1 MAKGNSVTVRIDG
14 DSSGLKKE
22 LSNIKNTAAAGLADI
37 KAGIDLTAAAT
48 RKLFDVASKGINY
61 NATIEQLKTSFE
73 VMTGSAEKAAEVVDR
88 LRVMGAETPFEM
100 VDLAST
106 TQLLMQYGFTADE
119 AIDRMRM
126 LGDIAQGNANAMN
139 SIALGYAQM
148 SSAGKVNLVDIK
160 QMITAGFNP
169 LQEISERTGES
180 MASLYDRISK
190 GTMTV
195 DEITESMRHATSEG
209 GKFFQSMEKQS
220 QTLNGQLST
229 LKDNA
234 DQLLGSLTEGLSEG
248 LRTELLP
255 LASNLVAEL
264 QTAFD
269 TGGYQGLVDKATGM
283 LPDLL
288 NMMTGELQK
297 AITGLSRWLPQG
309 ATQLMKALPTALRGA
324 SAVVPEITTAL
335 FEVATQV
342 TGNLIEMLPELAPL
356 VIEGIGNT
364 LASVALGASKLLG
377 TTMMEIFDLLGIEL
391 DKGFNGL
398 ADLVDEERLLEI
410 SGAVDGKFDTTGLDA
425 AEANL
430 VERIG
435 TLRNNIQ
442 TALTDG
448 LPDTEEVTLPLK
460 KDVIELENDLLAD
473 IDEWEAHQIQLLDP
487 NAPDFTTACQNIRQE
502 ATLAKEQVTTLA
514 DELLTYIDEMTG
526 KPTEYVKEN
535 VAALDAAIAEMDT
548 LAKKYG
554 AAVEEFSK
562 EAQAFRAVKAGAS
575 KDKATID
582 LSVDYAVAKYK
593 LDAQSVQD
601 SHDEAVA
608 QIISDFNS
616 GKITQEESIKL
627 QEEAEVTFKTD
638 MDAIDAEYRKNA
650 QAIVQGIAKTFTPEE
665 MQSLF
670 EYSEIKSLDD
680 VLQQTISEIF
690 AGNMSPL
697 EIPES
702 VTSAL
707 MERFGGLQIGVIL
720 GEAIQKGVATP
731 ELISAILAVEEET
744 NQAAEDAAKAAD
756 FDILGTIWA
765 ALTEGT
771 GGGEMENVLSGFSLE
786 SALSTP
792 INSAVESAETAMS
805 GSQADLTTAAET
817 AVEGVPGA
825 MDKSVEAETSGLAT
839 SEGLALGIR
848 NGMSK
853 VIAASISVANAAI
866 LAMKTKLGIASP
878 SKVMME
884 LGQFSGE
891 GYAIGLQQSME
902 NAVLIA
908 RRMTGEIA
916 TAAQISMPM
925 QVRVPDMQQSIEYAL
940 EATQQPVNLYVN
952 GRELARVTASDTQQ
966 AQNWHNR
973 RIALGVGK

>member
-14 DSSGLKKE
+14 DSSDLKKE
-22 LSNIKNTAAAGLADI
+22 LSNIKKTATAGLADI

-73 VMTGSAEKAAEVVDR
+73 VMTGSAEKAAEIVER

-248 LRTELLP
+248 LRTELLT

-269 TGGYQGLVDKATGM
+269 TGGYQGLVDSATGM

-324 SAVVPEITTAL
+324 STVVPEITTAL
-335 FEVATQV
+335 FEISSVIITD
-342 TGNLIEMLPELAPL
+342 LIGMLPELAPIL
-356 VIEGIGNT
+356 AEGLINT
-364 LASVALGASKLLG
+364 FNSALEGVFKSIASVF
-377 TTMMEIFDLLGIEL
+377 TGIEKAIH
-391 DKGFNGL
+391 KGQTQIAGMWVDTAEVAKYDFSV
-398 ADLVDEERLLEI
+398 DVTVDEDSAKNAL
-410 SGAVDGKFDTTGLDA
+410 TTG
-425 AEANL
+425 
-430 VERIG
+430 I
-435 TLRNNIQ
+435 NNIVTNLG

-448 LPDTEEVTLPLK
+448 LPDVETVLIGLETEVRTW
-460 KDVIELENDLLAD
+460 AD
-473 IDEWEAHQIQLLDP
+473 EAYAKIDGWYQSEIDAL
-487 NAPDFTTACQNIRQE
+487 NASGITGTEYDEKYA
-502 ATLAKEQVTTLA
+502 QVT
-514 DELLTYIDEMTG
+514 E
-526 KPTEYVKEN
+526 K
-535 VAALDAAIAEMDT
+535 
-548 LAKKYG
+548 
-554 AAVEEFSK
+554 AV
-562 EAQAFRAVKAGAS
+562 
-575 KDKATID
+575 
-582 LSVDYAVAKYK
+582 
-593 LDAQSVQD
+593 
-601 SHDEAVA
+601 
-608 QIISDFNS
+608 
-616 GKITQEESIKL
+616 
-627 QEEAEVTFKTD
+627 
-638 MDAIDAEYRKNA
+638 
-650 QAIVQGIAKTFTPEE
+650 
-665 MQSLF
+665 
-670 EYSEIKSLDD
+670 
-680 VLQQTISEIF
+680 
-690 AGNMSPL
+690 
-697 EIPES
+697 
-702 VTSAL
+702 
-707 MERFGGLQIGVIL
+707 GLR
-720 GEAIQKGVATP
+720 
-731 ELISAILAVEEET
+731 
-744 NQAAEDAAKAAD
+744 
-756 FDILGTIWA
+756 
-765 ALTEGT
+765 
-771 GGGEMENVLSGFSLE
+771 
-786 SALSTP
+786 
-792 INSAVESAETAMS
+792 
-805 GSQADLTTAAET
+805 T
-817 AVEGVPGA
+817 AVEGSETALLNWLYSMAGKSTEYVQQHLGELDTILATYEEAIQEIDRLTNKALSAAQNAFNVVRSGANADEATIAMAIKFKVEEYKLDEQSIEDSYNEAVAELNSEFAASDSAMTLEQYNTRAGELETNKNAAIAAAKAELEQSLGEIFSGIAESEGILPAVTEAVNKLDLSDALIQLKDSLKDKTGVLGDSLGPEITAALADRLQIDPEILKNTPVATARGYLEDWALGLMGEAEQAIADTENTKLQEAYAAALEGGQLTETQFDTSNQAEQFAAIIRAAATEGAASAAPEVKAAADTVASEMPVA
-825 MDKSVEAETSGLAT
+825 MDKAKEAQVSGLNTAQ
-839 SEGLALGIR
+839 GLAQGIR
-848 NGMSK
+848 DGRAK
-853 VIAASISVANAAI
+853 VITAAVSVAKAVISTFNRV
-866 LAMKTKLGIASP
+866 LGIASP

-884 LGQFSGE
+884 IGQFTGE

-902 NAVLIA
+902 NAVLVA

>member
-22 LSNIKNTAAAGLADI
+22 LSNIKNTATAGLADI

-195 DEITESMRHATSEG
+195 EEITESMRHATSEG

-269 TGGYQGLVDKATGM
+269 TGGYQGLIDSATGM

-335 FEVATQV
+335 FEISSVIITD
-342 TGNLIEMLPELAPL
+342 LIGMLPELAPIL
-356 VIEGIGNT
+356 AEGLGNT
-364 LASVALGASKLLG
+364 FVSALKGVFNAISGVYK
-377 TTMMEIFDLLGIEL
+377 GIEQAIHQGQTKIMGMWV
-391 DKGFNGL
+391 DNEEIAKYDFSV
-398 ADLVDEERLLEI
+398 DVTVDEE
-410 SGAVDGKFDTTGLDA
+410 GA
-425 AEANL
+425 ANQL
-430 VERIG
+430 SEGIRKITENIG
-435 TLRNNIQ
+435 A
-442 TALTDG
+442 ALTDG
-448 LPDTEEVTLPLK
+448 LPDTEEV
-460 KDVIELENDLLAD
+460 IGGLETEVR
-473 IDEWEAHQIQLLDP
+473 EWA
-487 NAPDFTTACQNIRQE
+487 QE
-502 ATLAKEQVTTLA
+502 A
-514 DELLTYIDEMTG
+514 Y
-526 KPTEYVKEN
+526 
-535 VAALDAAIAEMDT
+535 
-548 LAKKYG
+548 
-554 AAVEEFSK
+554 
-562 EAQAFRAVKAGAS
+562 
-575 KDKATID
+575 ATID
-582 LSVDYAVAKYK
+582 GWY
-593 LDAQSVQD
+593 QS
-601 SHDEAVA
+601 E
-608 QIISDFNS
+608 
-616 GKITQEESIKL
+616 
-627 QEEAEVTFKTD
+627 
-638 MDAIDAEYRKNA
+638 IDALNASGVTGEEYDA
-650 QAIVQGIAKTFTPEE
+650 LYAGFTE
-665 MQSLF
+665 
-670 EYSEIKSLDD
+670 K
-680 VLQQTISEIF
+680 
-690 AGNMSPL
+690 
-697 EIPES
+697 
-702 VTSAL
+702 
-707 MERFGGLQIGVIL
+707 
-720 GEAIQKGVATP
+720 
-731 ELISAILAVEEET
+731 
-744 NQAAEDAAKAAD
+744 AEN
-756 FDILGTIWA
+756 LR
-765 ALTEGT
+765 
-771 GGGEMENVLSGFSLE
+771 
-786 SALSTP
+786 
-792 INSAVESAETAMS
+792 
-805 GSQADLTTAAET
+805 T
-817 AVEGVPGA
+817 AVEGSETELMAWLLAMAGKSTEYVQQHLGELDTILAAYEEAILEIDKLSNKARSAAQNAFQVVRSGA
-825 MDKSVEAETSGLAT
+825 KADEATISMAIKLKVDEYKLDEQSAEDEYNKAVRELQAEFNAPDSAMTLEQYNARASDLEAKKNEAITAAKAILEKSLGEIFSGVAE
-839 SEGLALGIR
+839 SEGILNAVTEATKNINFAEVLLEFANSFEDASGVVGDEFGDQLTNLLAEYMQVDPEAIKSMQKSTALGVIESWAMELFDEAQIVISET
-848 NGMSK
+848 GSSK
-853 VIAASISVANAAI
+853 MQAAYSAALQEGLLAGTSFDTEIASEQLSAILVAMVSEGAVKAKPKVTEATKQAVEDMPVALDKKKEAADAGAQTTAGYADGILSGKSSVISAATSVANSAI
-866 LAMKTKLGIASP
+866 NTFKSTLGIASP

-884 LGQFSGE
+884 IGQFTGE
-891 GYAIGLQQSME
+891 GYAIGLQESMA
-902 NAVLIA
+902 NAVLVA
-908 RRMTGEIA
+908 RRMTGEII
-916 TAAQISMPM
+916 TAANMSMPM
-925 QVRVPDMQQSIEYAL
+925 QVKVPDMQQSIEYAL
-940 EATQQPVNLYVN
+940 EATQQPINLYVN

>member
-22 LSNIKNTAAAGLADI
+22 LSNIKNTATAGLADI

-190 GTMTV
+190 GTMKV
-195 DEITESMRHATSEG
+195 EEITESMRHATSES

-269 TGGYQGLVDKATGM
+269 TGGYQGLIDSATGM

-335 FEVATQV
+335 FEVASTV
-342 TGNLIEMLPELAPL
+342 LTDLIGMLPELAPILAEGL
-356 VIEGIGNT
+356 VNT
-364 LASVALGASKLLG
+364 FTSALKGVFNAISGVYK
-377 TTMMEIFDLLGIEL
+377 GIEQAIHQGQTKIAGMWV
-391 DKGFNGL
+391 DNEEL
-398 ADLVDEERLLEI
+398 AKYDFSVDVNVDEE
-410 SGAVDGKFDTTGLDA
+410 GA
-425 AEANL
+425 ANQL
-430 VERIG
+430 SEGIRKITENIG
-435 TLRNNIQ
+435 A
-442 TALTDG
+442 ALTDG
-448 LPDTEEVTLPLK
+448 LPDTEEV
-460 KDVIELENDLLAD
+460 IGGLETEVR
-473 IDEWEAHQIQLLDP
+473 EWA
-487 NAPDFTTACQNIRQE
+487 QE
-502 ATLAKEQVTTLA
+502 AYATIDGWYQSEIDALNASGTTGEEYDAAYAQITEKAASLRTA
-514 DELLTYIDEMTG
+514 VEGSETALVEWLLSMAG
-526 KPTEYVKEN
+526 KSTEYVQQHLGELDTILQAYRDA
-535 VAALDAAIAEMDT
+535 VAEIDKLAAAANDASAHAFKAVKAGVNADEATISMAINYKVTEFRIDTDAAQEKYDQAIIGLNKSLAEGKINQEEYDLLKGGAYADLEIAKQEAKAAYEQGLREIFGGIAESEGIT
-548 LAKKYG
+548 
-554 AAVEEFSK
+554 AAVEEAATKQNLANALNALAGEITKEFGAVGDSLGEETTNILSDLLK
-562 EAQAFRAVKAGAS
+562 IDPESIKAMDRTELRGALEGLIMDLNEEAAAAMESTDNTKMQAAYGEALQNNMFVGTDFDTTDQGEQFAAILGIAITDGAALAAPEAQAAGETMMDNAEIGAGDSGTIGQSLGGDFGSGYVQSIRAWVRAAYSAAYSLTRAAAQGGAAG
-575 KDKATID
+575 
-582 LSVDYAVAKYK
+582 
-593 LDAQSVQD
+593 QD
-601 SHDEAVA
+601 S
-608 QIISDFNS
+608 
-616 GKITQEESIKL
+616 
-627 QEEAEVTFKTD
+627 
-638 MDAIDAEYRKNA
+638 
-650 QAIVQGIAKTFTPEE
+650 
-665 MQSLF
+665 
-670 EYSEIKSLDD
+670 
-680 VLQQTISEIF
+680 
-690 AGNMSPL
+690 
-697 EIPES
+697 
-702 VTSAL
+702 
-707 MERFGGLQIGVIL
+707 
-720 GEAIQKGVATP
+720 
-731 ELISAILAVEEET
+731 
-744 NQAAEDAAKAAD
+744 
-756 FDILGTIWA
+756 
-765 ALTEGT
+765 
-771 GGGEMENVLSGFSLE
+771 
-786 SALSTP
+786 
-792 INSAVESAETAMS
+792 
-805 GSQADLTTAAET
+805 
-817 AVEGVPGA
+817 
-825 MDKSVEAETSGLAT
+825 
-839 SEGLALGIR
+839 
-848 NGMSK
+848 
-853 VIAASISVANAAI
+853 
-866 LAMKTKLGIASP
+866 ASP
-878 SKVMME
+878 SKVAMG
-884 LGQFSGE
+884 LGRDFGE
-891 GYAIGLQQSME
+891 GYTIGLQESMAHAAE
-902 NAVLIA
+902 VA
-908 RRMTGEIA
+908 RKMTGHVATSVDIIQATRVSNMPNLQQEIILA
-916 TAAQISMPM
+916 NE
-925 QVRVPDMQQSIEYAL
+925 QSK
-940 EATQQPVNLYVN
+940 QPINLYVN